1 MEFTI
6 AAHAIL
12 KNHGTRTFSG
22 GGVNTEPQFIH
33 QELANLKVPHTS
45 SGVEHI
51 LPLIILHTPQVHLF
65 RHL

>member
-1 MEFTI
+1 
-6 AAHAIL
+6 
-12 KNHGTRTFSG
+12 
-22 GGVNTEPQFIH
+22 
-33 QELANLKVPHTS
+33 VPHTS